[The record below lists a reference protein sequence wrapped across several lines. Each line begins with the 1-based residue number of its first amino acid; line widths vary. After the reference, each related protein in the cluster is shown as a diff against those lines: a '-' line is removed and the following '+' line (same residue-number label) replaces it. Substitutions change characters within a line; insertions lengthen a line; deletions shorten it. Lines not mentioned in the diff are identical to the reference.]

1 MKQPIIIKVYN
12 DRGHGWGAVKRSLLF
27 ELGLLNRISSYSYQK
42 GNTVYLEEDVDLN
55 LVTQRLVK
63 LGADFT
69 FIEKY
74 TDRRSPIRSYD
85 YFRP

>member
-1 MKQPIIIKVYN
+1 MRQPIIIKVYN

-27 ELGLLNRISSYSYQK
+27 ELGLLNRISSYSYQR
-42 GNTVYLEEDVDLN
+42 GRTVYLEEDQDLG
-55 LVTQRLVK
+55 LVIQRLVK
-63 LGADFT
+63 LGVDFT

-74 TDRRSPIRSYD
+74 TDRSPIRSYD